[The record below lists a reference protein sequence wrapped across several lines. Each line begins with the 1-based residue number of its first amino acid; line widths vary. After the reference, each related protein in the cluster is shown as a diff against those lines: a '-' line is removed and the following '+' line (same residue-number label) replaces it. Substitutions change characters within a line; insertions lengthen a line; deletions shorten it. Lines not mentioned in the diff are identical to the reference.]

1 MEIISKITVQAS
13 AERAWQVLA
22 EQYGEA
28 ATWTSALESTILTG
42 KLGVGAIRTCH
53 SKAIGPFPASVVE
66 EQLIEFNPEEY
77 KFTYIAEKGL
87 PSIFKSATNA
97 WFIEPLNS
105 QSCNITSHATLKASL
120 WIFPIAWIFPIIIK
134 RDLKTIF
141 DEMAYYIE
149 RGEIH
154 PRKVQANLEPLK
166 E

>member
-1 MEIISKITVQAS
+1 MKIISEITVQAP

-28 ATWTSALESTILTG
+28 ATWTSALESSMLTG

-53 SKAIGPFPASVVE
+53 SKAVGPFPASVVD
-66 EQLIEFNPEEY
+66 EQLIEFDSDKY
-77 KFTYIAEKGL
+77 QFTYIVERGL
-87 PSIFKSATNA
+87 PGIFRSATNA
-97 WFIEPLNS
+97 WTIIPLES
-105 QSCNITSHATLKASL
+105 QSCKIRSHATLSASP

-134 RDLKTIF
+134 RDLKYIF
-141 DEMAYYIE
+141 EEMAYYIE